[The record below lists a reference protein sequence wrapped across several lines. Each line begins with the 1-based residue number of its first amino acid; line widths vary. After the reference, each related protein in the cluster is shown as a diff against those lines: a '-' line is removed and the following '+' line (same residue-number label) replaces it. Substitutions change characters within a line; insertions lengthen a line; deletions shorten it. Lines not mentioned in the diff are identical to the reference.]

1 MYYYCL
7 VDFLALMVLLITN
20 YDILL
25 HYTNMPSK
33 TDTIKYKKSYRY
45 FLYAVLAYYPL
56 DMLWG
61 GLYVMGWLNW
71 LYVVTEVYFVVM
83 AAGIYLWTHF
93 VVEYL
98 GRNNVFGR
106 LLLGIV
112 RGLLVMV
119 LVFMP
124 LNRLWPVVFSFDADG
139 IYRTGIARD
148 IVFGVQVLLLL
159 LIAGYTLYIA
169 GSSSAKKK
177 KRYFVIGLSDLLMFA
192 CVAAQIY
199 LPTYP
204 CYAVSYMLGCCLL
217 RKFMVENERDEY
229 RKSLEIAL
237 EREQEQFQELKKA
250 WHLAY
255 TDAMTGVKSKLAYRE
270 RRDALDKEIAAGTL
284 RKMAV
289 VVLDVNDLK
298 IINDTCGHD
307 VGDEYIKKA
316 CRLICGIFKKSPV
329 YRVGGDEFVVLLTG
343 DDYECREELKEK
355 FNQEI
360 EKNIQGKSVIVALG
374 MAKYDAAEDSCFGE
388 LFDRAD
394 EQMYIRKRKLK
405 KMTGRAENDAELLRI
420 FQQSSIVKERNN

>member
-1 MYYYCL
+1 M
-7 VDFLALMVLLITN
+7 
-20 YDILL
+20 
-25 HYTNMPSK
+25 
-33 TDTIKYKKSYRY
+33 
-45 FLYAVLAYYPL
+45 
-56 DMLWG
+56 
-61 GLYVMGWLNW
+61 
-71 LYVVTEVYFVVM
+71 
-83 AAGIYLWTHF
+83 
-93 VVEYL
+93 
-98 GRNNVFGR
+98 
-106 LLLGIV
+106 
-112 RGLLVMV
+112 
-119 LVFMP
+119 
-124 LNRLWPVVFSFDADG
+124 
-139 IYRTGIARD
+139 
-148 IVFGVQVLLLL
+148 
-159 LIAGYTLYIA
+159 
-169 GSSSAKKK
+169 
-177 KRYFVIGLSDLLMFA
+177 
-192 CVAAQIY
+192 
-199 LPTYP
+199 
-204 CYAVSYMLGCCLL
+204 
-217 RKFMVENERDEY
+217 
-229 RKSLEIAL
+229 EIAL

-250 WHLAY
+250 WHLVY